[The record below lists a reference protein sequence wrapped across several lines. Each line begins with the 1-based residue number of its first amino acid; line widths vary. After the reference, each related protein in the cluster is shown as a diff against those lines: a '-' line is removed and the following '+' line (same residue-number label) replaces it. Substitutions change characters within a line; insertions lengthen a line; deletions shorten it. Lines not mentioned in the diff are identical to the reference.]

1 MQQKVNESKTLFN
14 KSFDKH
20 QWEIHPS
27 IIPFLIPIDVLDNE
41 ILLQVTMAPVNHNKL
56 NQSKATQIAHT
67 ILGNAHKSE
76 DDPTLANQDFGNNAC
91 VLVSWNDSV
100 SRMTHKS
107 NKVFMQ
113 D

>member
-20 QWEIHPS
+20 LWEIHPS

-67 ILGNAHKSE
+67 IDSSKSGLWKQCLC
-76 DDPTLANQDFGNNAC
+76 PGQL
-91 VLVSWNDSV
+91 
-100 SRMTHKS
+100 K
-107 NKVFMQ
+107 
-113 D
+113 